1 MLKPGTFAR
10 YNREET
16 SIGKNTLCMVLA
28 YKGKTPMV
36 QLLGGK
42 LAGSILYIPE
52 GHLTKE
58 HIV

>member
-1 MLKPGTFAR
+1 MLTPGTMLY
-10 YNREET
+10 YNRDDT

-36 QLLGGK
+36 QILRGK
-42 LAGSILYIPE
+42 LAGNILYIPE
-52 GHLTKE
+52 SHLTKE

>member
-10 YNREET
+10 LYREET

-28 YKGKTPMV
+28 YKGKIPIV
-36 QLLGGK
+36 QVLGDK
-42 LAGSILYIPE
+42 LAGTILYIPE
-52 GHLTKE
+52 SHLTKE

>member
-1 MLKPGTFAR
+1 MLKVGTFVR

-16 SIGKNTLCMVLA
+16 SISKNTLCMVLA

-36 QLLGGK
+36 QVLEGK
-42 LAGSILYIPE
+42 LAGIILYIPE
-52 GHLTKE
+52 SHLTKE